1 MQASLRSSEWDEVD
15 VRHHGSTVTYV
26 YRRAQGQERFQ
37 PWLVVAPSAILR
49 RLGVDGLG
57 LYAARGFKRDDHVGQ
72 YQGRVVGRYRTRQD
86 ALEAAETRRLLRRG
100 HDKLV
105 TVRAPRGAAGVHLL
119 DGEGYGPPYVHLCND
134 PRNTALEP
142 NADLTDAGW
151 LRITHARVPPFDL
164 GRTLDQNIH
173 SELRFD
179 YGEHYWDLHDL
190 LGRSAEYALEL
201 D

>member
-1 MQASLRSSEWDEVD
+1 M
-15 VRHHGSTVTYV
+15 
-26 YRRAQGQERFQ
+26 
-37 PWLVVAPSAILR
+37 
-49 RLGVDGLG
+49 
-57 LYAARGFKRDDHVGQ
+57 
-72 YQGRVVGRYRTRQD
+72 
-86 ALEAAETRRLLRRG
+86 
-100 HDKLV
+100 
-105 TVRAPRGAAGVHLL
+105 HLL